1 MLDQLWTSILE
12 LMAQL
17 VIPDWGVLIGLL
29 PVGIVIILALILLR
43 TVRSLTT
50 APPARRGF
58 QRVVPSTPAGIHMPG
73 PSWAPIFASIGVFLL
88 FLGLVFEGI
97 ILVLGVVALV
107 LTLLYWLG
115 EGLHL
120 YDRDISPP
128 STLPAIIH
136 EGPPPGVHMPG
147 PSYRPFLGAFGMF
160 ALLLGLVFGGLL
172 LAVGVIALVATLLGW
187 GADGVKEYRK
197 TVEADTTG
205 HLENIPAPNTPSRL
219 LTALAIL
226 VIGAAVLQSGILT
239 TGPANG
245 DDGGTGA
252 LPSGA
257 PASSPPDGGSGAP
270 GSDAPPPPD
279 GPAADVQ
286 VEAQGIAFVEK
297 TWTGPADTPFTI
309 AFVNE
314 DPATPHN
321 IELNDASGAV
331 AWKGDIFPGIETR
344 VYDVPALPA
353 GEYTFVCIVHPTM
366 TGTATL
372 Q

>member
-1 MLDQLWTSILE
+1 M
-12 LMAQL
+12 
-17 VIPDWGVLIGLL
+17 
-29 PVGIVIILALILLR
+29 
-43 TVRSLTT
+43 RSLAT
-50 APPARRGF
+50 AAPARRGF
-58 QRVVPSTPAGIHMPG
+58 QRTVPSTPAGIHMPG

-97 ILVLGVVALV
+97 ILVLGVIALV

-120 YDRDISPP
+120 LRSRRRPPP
-128 STLPAIIH
+128 STLPAIVH
-136 EGPPPGVHMPG
+136 AGPPPGVHMPG

-160 ALLLGLVFGGLL
+160 ALFLGLVFGGLL
-172 LAVGVIALVATLLGW
+172 LAVGVIALVVTLVGW

-219 LTALAIL
+219 LTTL
-226 VIGAAVLQSGILT
+226 VVLVVGAAVLQSGILT
-239 TGPANG
+239 TDQANG
-245 DDGGTGA
+245 G
-252 LPSGA
+252 
-257 PASSPPDGGSGAP
+257 DGGSGAP
-270 GSDAPPPPD
+270 PSGAPAASPSGDGGGAPGSGAPPPPE
-279 GPAADVQ
+279 GPAADVR
-286 VEAQGIAFVEK
+286 VEALGVAFVEK

-309 AFVNE
+309 AFANQ

-321 IELNDASGAV
+321 IELNDPSGAV
-331 AWKGDIFPGIETR
+331 AWKGDVFPGVETR
-344 VYDVPALPA
+344 IYDVPALPA
-353 GEYTFVCIVHPTM
+353 GQYTFVCIVHPTM